1 MQERIDL
8 NEYRMSDA
16 LIAFMKKEELPLED
30 RTYVITYTRGDE
42 ITAMDVE
49 KDWHNDE
56 ECPFYDTRYSV
67 FGETIGLVNG
77 KVTRWGSDYPKGFKL
92 ITKIGESA

>member
-42 ITAMDVE
+42 I
-49 KDWHNDE
+49 
-56 ECPFYDTRYSV
+56 
-67 FGETIGLVNG
+67 
-77 KVTRWGSDYPKGFKL
+77 
-92 ITKIGESA
+92 